1 MIFNE
6 LFKIISTENFLK
18 FVINK
23 DTTKDSLSLTS
34 ISGDKPKLKDKKI
47 YNLSLTRIGKKRKTL
62 MPEPIDI

>member
-6 LFKIISTENFLK
+6 IFKIISTENFLK
-18 FVINK
+18 FVMNK
-23 DTTKDSLSLTS
+23 DTTKDTLSLTS

>member
-23 DTTKDSLSLTS
+23 DTTKDPLSLTS